1 MSVQQE
7 RLYTVEEFEQFLEQP
22 SNSERLLELID
33 GEIIEKMPTEE
44 HGETTALIAAALI
57 AFVRPNELG
66 RVGVEVR
73 HRMPQDDRNS
83 RLPDVSFISG
93 RRPRVS
99 EGSVPQ
105 MPDLAVEVKSPRDS
119 LKDLRARANY
129 YLLNGT
135 KLVWL
140 FDPAKRF
147 VIVLTADEE
156 QILLEDET
164 LDGGDVLPGFRLGL
178 KDIFSDPLA

>member
-7 RLYTVEEFEQFLEQP
+7 RLYSTEEFEHILEQP
-22 SNSERLLELID
+22 ENHERLLELID
-33 GEIIEKMPTEE
+33 GEITEKMPTEE
-44 HGETTALIAAALI
+44 HGELAALIAAALL
-57 AFVRPNELG
+57 AFVRPNQLG

-73 HRMPQDDRNS
+73 HQMPQDHQNS

-93 RRPRVS
+93 KRPRVS

-105 MPDLAVEVKSPRDS
+105 MPDLAVEIKSPHDS
-119 LKDLRARANY
+119 LKDPRSRADY

-140 FDPAKRF
+140 FEPGKRF
-147 VIVLTADEE
+147 VIVLTADDE

-164 LDGGDVLPGFRLGL
+164 LDGGDVLTGFTLRL